1 MIARLFRIGI
11 AAAIAAPVIVG
22 PTAGANDPGS
32 WEGTVSATT
41 LRTSE
46 ADLDAGGNTRL
57 ASHHFRAGVDRQ
69 IGDATELGA
78 RVSYDFLDRD
88 FSSAGGPGA
97 LRHLGRTNRVGIAGS
112 FTQRTRFGW
121 SYGVR
126 PFVSWAFESGAFSE
140 DAMSYGAALAVVAGL
155 SGDKRIG
162 TGARVSRDMENE
174 VKLSPIILVHWEL
187 NDNWTV
193 ANPREANFTSPTG
206 LEIRYTYGDDWGIA
220 LAGIYHSEEFR
231 LDDQGP
237 APGGIGE
244 SSGILSYV
252 RTTYRLSPAL
262 RMNGYVGALLS
273 GKLEVEDT
281 AGDRVASSG
290 YDTAPFVALALEG
303 TF

>member
-1 MIARLFRIGI
+1 MIARVLRIGI
-11 AAAIAAPVIVG
+11 AAAIAAPIVVG
-22 PTAGANDPGS
+22 PAAGASDPGS

-41 LRTSE
+41 LRTAE
-46 ADLDAGGNTRL
+46 VALDAGGDTRL
-57 ASHHFRAGVDRQ
+57 TSHHFRAGVDRQ

-78 RVSYDFLDRD
+78 RLSYDLQERD

-162 TGARVSRDMENE
+162 TGVRVARNMEDE

-187 NDNWTV
+187 NENWTI
-193 ANPREANFTSPTG
+193 ANPREANFTSPAG
-206 LEIRYTYGDDWGIA
+206 VEIRYTFADDWGIA

-231 LDDQGP
+231 LDDKGP

-244 SSGILSYV
+244 SSGVLSYI

-262 RMNGYVGALLS
+262 RMNGYVGVLLS

-281 AGDRVASSG
+281 AGDRIASTG

>member
-1 MIARLFRIGI
+1 MIARVLRIGI
-11 AAAIAAPVIVG
+11 AAAIAAPVIAS
-22 PTAGANDPGS
+22 PAAGANDPGP
-32 WEGTVSATT
+32 WEYSASATT
-41 LRTSE
+41 LRTGE
-46 ADLDAGGNTRL
+46 VDLDAGGDTRL
-57 ASHHFRAGVDRQ
+57 VSHHLRAGADRR

-78 RVSYDFLDRD
+78 RLSYDFQDRE
-88 FSSAGGPGA
+88 FSSADGPGA
-97 LRHLGRTNRVGIAGS
+97 FRHLGRTNRVGIAGS

-121 SYGVR
+121 SYGMR
-126 PFVSWAFESGAFSE
+126 PFVNWAFESGAFSE

-155 SGDKRIG
+155 SGDRRIG
-162 TGARVSRDMENE
+162 TGARVSRNMENE

-187 NDNWTV
+187 NENWTI
-193 ANPREANFTSPTG
+193 ANPREANFTSPAG
-206 LEIRYTYGDDWGIA
+206 LEIRYTDGNNWGIA
-220 LAGIYHSEEFR
+220 VAGIYHSEEFR
-231 LDDQGP
+231 LDDRGP
-237 APGGIGE
+237 ASGGIGE

-252 RTTYRLSPAL
+252 RATYRWAPSL